1 MDYYSG
7 INKNEILSFVTT
19 WMDLEH
25 IMLRKISQS
34 DKYSVMSL
42 AYINQKLKSMN
53 QTINR
58 NAVIDTENKE
68 MVTREDRVVVM
79 RELGETDWLTNFP
92 YKLNELGGQDVHR
105 KNIDDESSP
114 LGRWNKRAGEV

>member
-34 DKYSVMSL
+34 DKYSAMLL

-79 RELGETDWLTNFP
+79 RELGETD
-92 YKLNELGGQDVHR
+92 
-105 KNIDDESSP
+105 
-114 LGRWNKRAGEV
+114 

>member
-1 MDYYSG
+1 MAYYYYSG
-7 INKNEILSFVTT
+7 IKKNEILSFVTT

-53 QTINR
+53 QTTNR

-79 RELGETDWLTNFP
+79 RELGETD
-92 YKLNELGGQDVHR
+92 
-105 KNIDDESSP
+105 
-114 LGRWNKRAGEV
+114 